1 VRISLPENQIFS
13 FWIGGLTAFVRSKLK
28 LQQETGLTPLSV
40 EIDLSSEKLAN
51 ENWETPKQKAASG
64 IPIIPSERLWDKIAS
79 VDEIEDA
86 DSPHFNLNPLRST
99 QRT

>member
-51 ENWETPKQKAASG
+51 EN
-64 IPIIPSERLWDKIAS
+64 
-79 VDEIEDA
+79 
-86 DSPHFNLNPLRST
+86 
-99 QRT
+99 